1 VTKILVT
8 SSRMPFA
15 LGMVRE
21 LAASGHEVHAADDY
35 ALSPGSH
42 SKYLASH
49 HVYPSP
55 SQETEAF
62 IDALEEIA
70 R

>member
-1 VTKILVT
+1 
-8 SSRMPFA
+8 MPFA

-42 SKYLASH
+42 SKYLAGH

-55 SQETEAF
+55 SEKTVYGPLGMSYTSDVQPKSSA
-62 IDALEEIA
+62 
-70 R
+70 